1 MDYRQKLSELGITL
15 DNSGKQICPQCSESR
30 KNKSDKC
37 LTVSYER
44 DAVLYYCHH
53 CGWTGSVFYKEGESH
68 KQYNRPTSLKTKN
81 NKKPLIDYFA
91 KRHISEETLN
101 KYNISLGENNEIIF
115 PYYKNGILV
124 NIKTRTNLGD
134 GKKTFTQ
141 TKDAEK
147 TFFGIDFV
155 KDEKSLII
163 VEGEVDVLSFAE
175 QGINAV
181 SVPQGGSDKKLEC
194 LSNCSNEFLEKFETY
209 IIATD
214 NDTVGKGLKENLIS
228 RFPKDKCKVVNWGRY
243 KDANEALIAGEDL
256 HEYINEAKYLETDG
270 IGSFDDSNIWDK
282 LYMELFQKDENFY
295 KTGWRQFDELAKIR
309 LGYLMVVSGYPSR
322 GKSYF
327 VNNMLVNLSRQYG
340 INHLIA
346 SFEDTLGSLYT
357 TLFQIYEG
365 QTINK
370 IKFDMG
376 EAALEKVLCSKE
388 HEFISEHFKFFENDR
403 TWNIDE
409 IIKRT
414 EVEHIKHDIKVLVI
428 DPYNRLQNE
437 YRDREDKYIGSIL
450 AKLCTLA
457 KRLNIL
463 VIFVAHPKK
472 PAPGEANNPPNLYD
486 ISGSGDWYNMSDYG
500 IIVHRKRKED
510 GKLEDIVQV
519 DIQKIKNF
527 SLGDPKGGCITLRF
541 DKPTMNIVDF

>member
-37 LTVSYER
+37 LSVSYEK

-53 CGWTGSVFYKEGESH
+53 CGWTGSVFYKEGESR

-101 KYNISLGENNEIIF
+101 KYNIGLGENNEIIF

-124 NIKTRTNLGD
+124 NVKTRTNLED

-175 QGINAV
+175 QGINVV

-228 RFPKDKCKVVNWGRY
+228 RFPKDKCKIVNWGRY

-295 KTGWRQFDELAKIR
+295 KTGWKQFDELAKIR

-403 TWNIDE
+403 TWSIDE
-409 IIKRT
+409 IIKRA

-527 SLGDPKGGCITLRF
+527 SLGDPKGGCITLMF

>member
-1 MDYRQKLSELGITL
+1 MEYRQKLNELGITL
-15 DNSGKQICPQCSESR
+15 DNSGKQICPQCSENR

-37 LTVSYER
+37 LSVSYEK

-68 KQYNRPTSLKTKN
+68 KQYNRPTNLKTKN
-81 NKKPLIDYFA
+81 NKKLLIDYFA

-101 KYNISLGENNEIIF
+101 KYNVGLGENNEIIF

-124 NIKTRTNLGD
+124 NVKTRTNLGD

-175 QGINAV
+175 QGINTV

-228 RFPKDKCKVVNWGRY
+228 RFPKDKCKIVNWGRY

-295 KTGWRQFDELAKIR
+295 KTGWKQFDELAKIR

-403 TWNIDE
+403 TWSIDE
-409 IIKRT
+409 IIKRA